1 MLHDERYY
9 GRFGGRYV
17 PEVLRPAFEELEAA
31 WKSAREDSGFWAEIE
46 NLGEGFIG
54 RPTPLCFAQ
63 RLSGELGVELYL
75 KLEGLANTGAHKINN
90 ALGQC
95 LLAKRMGKARVIA
108 ETGAGQHGLATAAAA
123 AKLGLECEV
132 FMGEVDIARQH
143 PNVFGMRMFGA
154 KVTPVREGTRTLTDA
169 VNAAMKNWTER
180 VADTHYVLGSALGAH
195 PYPAIV
201 RELQSVIGR
210 EIKAQVFARASR
222 LPDRI
227 YACVGGG
234 SNSIGAFAPF
244 LGDEVELVG
253 AEAGGRGE
261 GRGMHATRMG
271 ARGGAGPGRA
281 GQGRVGIVQAYK
293 SLFLQDE
300 DGSLLPTH
308 SVSAGLD
315 YAGIGP
321 QLAHLGETGRVRFES
336 VTDDEVLA
344 AVSRTARAEGILPAL
359 ESSHALALA
368 FRESPGDSR
377 REASSAS
384 LKSTKMQPGSLV
396 VVNVSGRGDKDLFI
410 TAPRFDREDWLAFLE
425 SEVARI
431 KDEDRT
437 LAGAAPPAGAAGKE
451 ALR

>member
-1 MLHDERYY
+1 MRVRHDERYY
-9 GRFGGRYV
+9 GRFGGRYI

-31 WKSAREDSGFWAEIE
+31 WDEARADATFWAEIE
-46 NLGEGFIG
+46 RLGKGYVG
-54 RPTPLCFAQ
+54 RPTPLCLAE
-63 RLSGELGVELYL
+63 RLSAALGTKLYL
-75 KLEGLANTGAHKINN
+75 KLEGNAQTGAHKINN
-90 ALGQC
+90 ALGQA
-95 LLAKRMGKARVIA
+95 LLAKRMGKVRLIA

-132 FMGEVDIARQH
+132 FMGETDMARQH

-154 KVTPVREGTRTLTDA
+154 KVTPVREGSRTLTDA

-180 VADTHYVLGSALGAH
+180 VADTHYVLGSALGPH

-201 RELQSVIGR
+201 REFQSAIGR
-210 EIKAQVFARASR
+210 EIRAEILALEGR

-234 SNSIGAFAPF
+234 SNSIGAFSAF
-244 LGDEVELVG
+244 LDDEVELVG
-253 AEAGGRGE
+253 AEAGGRGPGPGE
-261 GRGMHATRMG
+261 HASRM
-271 ARGGAGPGRA
+271 GGAGRPGIA
-281 GQGRVGIVQAYK
+281 QAYK
-293 SLFLQDE
+293 SVFLQNK

-321 QLAHLGETGRVRFES
+321 QLAHLGETGRVRFAS
-336 VTDDEVLA
+336 VSDDEALA

-359 ESSHALALA
+359 ESAHALALA
-368 FRESPGDSR
+368 FREAG
-377 REASSAS
+377 AA
-384 LKSTKMQPGSLV
+384 QPGSLV

-425 SEVARI
+425 AETARI
-431 KDEDRT
+431 KAESQVRAEPSIASGT
-437 LAGAAPPAGAAGKE
+437 PAGAATAKRGD
-451 ALR
+451 AR

>member
-1 MLHDERYY
+1 MRHDERYY

-31 WKSAREDSGFWAEIE
+31 WDEARADRGYWELLES
-46 NLGEGFIG
+46 LGRDYIG
-54 RPTPLCFAQ
+54 RPTPLYPAET
-63 RLSGELGVELYL
+63 LGAELGGIKLYL
-75 KLEGLANTGAHKINN
+75 KLEGLAQTGAHKINN
-90 ALGQC
+90 ALGQA
-95 LLAKRMGKARVIA
+95 LLAKRMGKTRVIA

-132 FMGEVDIARQH
+132 FMGEIDMARQH

-154 KVTPVREGTRTLTDA
+154 KVAPVREGTRTLTDA

-180 VADTHYVLGSALGAH
+180 VSDTHYILGSALGAH

-210 EIKAQVFARASR
+210 EIKAQLLEREGR

-234 SNSIGAFAPF
+234 SNSIGAFASF
-244 LGDEVELVG
+244 LDEKVELVG
-253 AEAGGRGE
+253 AEAGGRGGE
-261 GRGMHATRMG
+261 PGMHASRMG
-271 ARGGAGPGRA
+271 GKGS
-281 GQGRVGIVQAYK
+281 VGIVQAYK
-293 SLFLQDE
+293 SLFLQDD

-321 QLAHLGETGRVRFES
+321 QLAHLGETGRVRFAS
-336 VTDDEVLA
+336 VSDDEALA
-344 AVSRTARAEGILPAL
+344 AVSRTARSEGILPAL
-359 ESSHALALA
+359 ESAHALGLA
-368 FRESPGDSR
+368 FRESQGSASGDPR
-377 REASSAS
+377 LEASAREPRA
-384 LKSTKMQPGSLV
+384 MGPGSIV

-410 TAPRFDREDWLAFLE
+410 TAPIFDREDWLGFLE
-425 SEVARI
+425 AEVARMRS
-431 KDEDRT
+431 ED
-437 LAGAAPPAGAAGKE
+437 GK
-451 ALR
+451 

>member
-1 MLHDERYY
+1 MRRDERYY
-9 GRFGGRYV
+9 GRFGGRYI
-17 PEVLRPAFEELEAA
+17 PEVLRPAFEELEETWAA
-31 WKSAREDSGFWAEIE
+31 AREDRGYWELLE
-46 NLGEGFIG
+46 RLGRDYVG
-54 RPTPLCFAQ
+54 RPTPLYEAE
-63 RLSGELGVELYL
+63 RLSAELGIRLFL
-75 KLEGLANTGAHKINN
+75 KLEGLAQTGAHKINN

-132 FMGEVDIARQH
+132 FMGEVDMARQH

-154 KVTPVREGTRTLTDA
+154 RVTPVREGSRTLTDA

-210 EIKAQVFARASR
+210 EIKAQVAERAGR

-244 LGDEVELVG
+244 LDEEVELVG
-253 AEAGGRGE
+253 AEAGGRGSAP
-261 GRGMHATRMG
+261 GQHATRMSIPGIAGPGG
-271 ARGGAGPGRA
+271 ARGGS
-281 GQGRVGIVQAYK
+281 VGIVQAYK
-293 SLFLQDE
+293 SLFLQDG

-321 QLAHLGETGRVRFES
+321 QLAHLGETGRVRFAS
-336 VTDDEVLA
+336 VSDDEALA
-344 AVSRTARAEGILPAL
+344 AVARTARAEGVLPAL
-359 ESSHALALA
+359 ESAHALALA
-368 FRESPGDSR
+368 FREAPGL
-377 REASSAS
+377 RE
-384 LKSTKMQPGSLV
+384 LKPGALV

-410 TAPRFDREDWLAFLE
+410 TAPIFDRADWLSFLE
-425 SEVARI
+425 SEATRI
-431 KDEDRT
+431 RLEDEA
-437 LAGAAPPAGAAGKE
+437 LAAAAGDGAMARRKAE
-451 ALR
+451 DGL

>member
-1 MLHDERYY
+1 MQHDERYY

-17 PEVLRPAFEELEAA
+17 PEVLRPAFVELEET
-31 WKSAREDSGFWAEIE
+31 WTEARADAGFWAEYE
-46 NLGEGFIG
+46 RLCKGFIG
-54 RPTPLCFAQ
+54 RPTPLCLAE
-63 RLSGELGVELYL
+63 RLSEELGIRLYL

-154 KVTPVREGTRTLTDA
+154 KVTPVREGSRTLTDA

-210 EIKAQVFARASR
+210 EIKAQIVELEGR

-234 SNSIGAFAPF
+234 SNSIGAFSTF
-244 LGDEVELVG
+244 LDDRVELVG
-253 AEAGGRGE
+253 AEAGGRGR

-271 ARGGAGPGRA
+271 GPGRPA
-281 GQGRVGIVQAYK
+281 QGRIGIVQAYK

-321 QLAHLGETGRVRFES
+321 QLAHLGETGRIRFES
-336 VTDDEVLA
+336 ALDEEVLA
-344 AVSRTARAEGILPAL
+344 AVSRTARAEGVLPAL
-359 ESSHALALA
+359 ESSHALAVA
-368 FRESPGDSR
+368 FRESPLAAETANAAGER
-377 REASSAS
+377 RFMER
-384 LKSTKMQPGSLV
+384 GSLV

-410 TAPRFDREDWLAFLE
+410 TAPYFDRDDWLAFLE

-431 KDEDRT
+431 KDENAKGDR
-437 LAGAAPPAGAAGKE
+437 P
-451 ALR
+451 

>member
-1 MLHDERYY
+1 MQHDERYY
-9 GRFGGRYV
+9 GRFGGRYI

-31 WKSAREDSGFWAEIE
+31 WEAARADAGYWALLER
-46 NLGEGFIG
+46 LGRDFVG
-54 RPTPLCFAQ
+54 RPTPLCFAE
-63 RLSGELGVELYL
+63 RLSPELGVRLYL
-75 KLEGLANTGAHKINN
+75 KLEGLAQTGAHKINN
-90 ALGQC
+90 ALGQA
-95 LLAKRMGKARVIA
+95 LLAKRMGKARLIA

-132 FMGEVDIARQH
+132 FMGEVDMARQH

-154 KVTPVREGTRTLTDA
+154 KVTPVREGSRTLTDA

-210 EIKAQVFARASR
+210 EIKAQIIEREGR
-222 LPDRI
+222 IPDRI

-244 LGDEVELVG
+244 LKEKVELVG
-253 AEAGGRGE
+253 AEAGGRGSAA
-261 GRGMHATRMG
+261 GDHASRMG
-271 ARGGAGPGRA
+271 GSGC
-281 GQGRVGIVQAYK
+281 VGIVQAYK
-293 SLFLQDE
+293 SLFLQDG

-321 QLAHLGETGRVRFES
+321 QLAHLGETGRVRFAS
-336 VTDDEVLA
+336 VSDEEALA

-359 ESSHALALA
+359 ESAHALALA
-368 FRESPGDSR
+368 FRESPGASR
-377 REASSAS
+377 REASA
-384 LKSTKMQPGSLV
+384 KEAVAMPPGSVV

-410 TAPRFDREDWLAFLE
+410 TAPIFDREDWLAFLE
-425 SEVARI
+425 SESARMREG
-431 KDEDRT
+431 KDQ
-437 LAGAAPPAGAAGKE
+437 
-451 ALR
+451 

>member
-1 MLHDERYY
+1 MPIPERYY
-9 GRFGGRYV
+9 GRFGGRYI

-31 WKSAREDSGFWAEIE
+31 WRLAREDSGYWELVQR
-46 NLGEGFIG
+46 LGRDYIG
-54 RPTPLCFAQ
+54 RPTPLCLAE
-63 RLSGELGVELYL
+63 RLSSELGLRLYL
-75 KLEGLANTGAHKINN
+75 KLEGLAQTGAHKINN
-90 ALGQC
+90 ALGQA

-132 FMGEVDIARQH
+132 FMGEVDMARQH

-154 KVTPVREGTRTLTDA
+154 TVTPVREGSRTLTDA

-195 PYPAIV
+195 PYPTIV

-210 EIKAQVFARASR
+210 EIKAQLAEREGA
-222 LPDRI
+222 LPSRI

-234 SNSIGAFAPF
+234 SNSIGAFSPF
-244 LGDEVELVG
+244 LEDEVELVG

-261 GRGMHATRMG
+261 APGQHASRMG
-271 ARGGAGPGRA
+271 GRA
-281 GQGRVGIVQAYK
+281 SLGIVQSYK
-293 SLFLQDE
+293 SLFLQDG

-321 QLAHLGETGRVRFES
+321 QLAHLGETGRVRFDS
-336 VTDDEVLA
+336 VSDEEALA
-344 AVSRTARAEGILPAL
+344 AVARTARAEGILPAL
-359 ESSHALALA
+359 ESAHALALA
-368 FRESPGDSR
+368 FREAAGGPHPPR
-377 REASSAS
+377 
-384 LKSTKMQPGSLV
+384 PGSIV

-410 TAPRFDREDWLAFLE
+410 TAPIFDRADWLGFLE
-425 SEVARI
+425 SEAARLRA
-431 KDEDRT
+431 EDR
-437 LAGAAPPAGAAGKE
+437 APAAGE
-451 ALR
+451 RP

>member
-1 MLHDERYY
+1 MRNDERYY
-9 GRFGGRYV
+9 GRFGGRFV

-31 WKSAREDSGFWAEIE
+31 WKSAREDQGYWAEVE
-46 NLGEGFIG
+46 ALGRGFIG
-54 RPTPLCFAQ
+54 RPTPLCLAE
-63 RLSGELGVELYL
+63 RLSADLGVRLYL

-90 ALGQC
+90 ALGQA
-95 LLAKRMGKARVIA
+95 LLAKRMGKVRVIA

-132 FMGEVDIARQH
+132 FMGEVDMARQH

-195 PYPAIV
+195 PYPSIV
-201 RELQSVIGR
+201 RELQSVIGK
-210 EIKAQVFARASR
+210 EIKAQLLASEGR

-244 LGDEVELVG
+244 LEDEVELVG
-253 AEAGGRGE
+253 AEAGGMGK
-261 GRGMHATRMG
+261 GAGMHATRMG
-271 ARGGAGPGRA
+271 GAGSI
-281 GQGRVGIVQAYK
+281 GIVQAYK
-293 SLFLQDE
+293 SLFLQDA

-321 QLAHLGETGRVRFES
+321 QLAYLGETGRVRFDS
-336 VTDDEVLA
+336 VSDEEALA

-359 ESSHALALA
+359 ESAHALALA
-368 FRESPGDSR
+368 YRESPIGTPGDLGPR
-377 REASSAS
+377 DAEPASSS
-384 LKSTKMQPGSLV
+384 MRPGSLV

-425 SEVARI
+425 SEVSRM
-431 KDEDRT
+431 KKGE
-437 LAGAAPPAGAAGKE
+437 
-451 ALR
+451 LR

>member
-1 MLHDERYY
+1 MRHDERYY
-9 GRFGGRYV
+9 GRFGWRYV

-31 WKSAREDSGFWAEIE
+31 WKLAREDGGYWAEVE
-46 NLGEGFIG
+46 RLGRGFIG
-54 RPTPLCFAQ
+54 RPTPLCLAE
-63 RLSGELGVELYL
+63 RLSEELGLRLYL
-75 KLEGLANTGAHKINN
+75 KLEGLAQTGAHKINN
-90 ALGQC
+90 ALGQA

-132 FMGEVDIARQH
+132 FMGEVDMARQH

-180 VADTHYVLGSALGAH
+180 VDDTHYVLGSALGAH

-201 RELQSVIGR
+201 RELQSVIGK
-210 EIKAQVFARASR
+210 EIKAQLAACEGR
-222 LPDRI
+222 LPERI

-244 LGDEVELVG
+244 LDDEVELVG

-261 GRGMHATRMG
+261 GRGMHASRMG
-271 ARGGAGPGRA
+271 GKGS
-281 GQGRVGIVQAYK
+281 VGIVQAYK
-293 SLFLQDE
+293 SLFLQDG

-321 QLAHLGETGRVRFES
+321 QLAHLGETGRVRFDS
-336 VTDDEVLA
+336 VTDDEALA

-359 ESSHALALA
+359 ESAHALALA
-368 FRESPGDSR
+368 FREAPGASAGRD
-377 REASSAS
+377 EAGRV
-384 LKSTKMQPGSLV
+384 MQPGSLV

-425 SEVARI
+425 SEVSRM
-431 KDEDRT
+431 KGGE
-437 LAGAAPPAGAAGKE
+437 L
-451 ALR
+451 

>member
-1 MLHDERYY
+1 MKMRHDERYY

-31 WKSAREDSGFWAEIE
+31 WDAALDDPSYWAELE
-46 NLGEGFIG
+46 RLGRGFIG
-54 RPTPLCFAQ
+54 RPTPLYFAE
-63 RLSGELGVELYL
+63 RLSAELAASRAKAPGAGGDGPRLYL

-95 LLAKRMGKARVIA
+95 LLARRMGKKRVIA

-132 FMGEVDIARQH
+132 FMGELDMSRQH

-154 KVTPVREGTRTLTDA
+154 VVTPVREGSRTLTDA

-180 VADTHYVLGSALGAH
+180 VEDTHYVLGSALGAH

-210 EIKAQVFARASR
+210 EIKAQLAEAEGA
-222 LPDRI
+222 LPNRI

-244 LGDEVELVG
+244 LGEKVELVG
-253 AEAGGRGE
+253 AEAGGRGKA
-261 GRGMHATRMG
+261 RGQHASRMG
-271 ARGGAGPGRA
+271 GEGK
-281 GQGRVGIVQAYK
+281 VGIVQAYK
-293 SLFLQDE
+293 SLFLQDG

-321 QLAHLGETGRVRFES
+321 QLAHLGETGRIRFAS
-336 VTDDEVLA
+336 VSDDEALA
-344 AVSRTARAEGILPAL
+344 AVARTARAEGVLPAL
-359 ESSHALALA
+359 ESAHALALA
-368 FRESPGDSR
+368 FRELSSGSADSLG
-377 REASSAS
+377 AG
-384 LKSTKMQPGSLV
+384 KIV

-410 TAPRFDREDWLAFLE
+410 TAPIFDRADWLAFLE
-425 SEVARI
+425 SEVSRMKA
-431 KDEDRT
+431 ED
-437 LAGAAPPAGAAGKE
+437 AE
-451 ALR
+451 

>member
-1 MLHDERYY
+1 MRRDERYY
-9 GRFGGRYV
+9 GRFGGRYI

-31 WKSAREDSGFWAEIE
+31 WNAARGDAGYWALLERF
-46 NLGEGFIG
+46 GRDFVG
-54 RPTPLCFAQ
+54 RPTPLCLAQ
-63 RLSGELGVELYL
+63 TLSAELGIRLYL

-90 ALGQC
+90 ALGQAV
-95 LLAKRMGKARVIA
+95 LAKRMGKARIIA

-132 FMGEVDIARQH
+132 FMGEIDMARQH

-180 VADTHYVLGSALGAH
+180 VSDTHYILGSALGAH

-210 EIKAQVFARASR
+210 EIKAQALEREGR

-234 SNSIGAFAPF
+234 SNSIGAFAAF
-244 LGDEVELVG
+244 LDEKVELVG
-253 AEAGGRGE
+253 AEAGGRGGE
-261 GRGMHATRMG
+261 PGEHASRMG
-271 ARGGAGPGRA
+271 GM
-281 GQGRVGIVQAYK
+281 GRVGIVQAYK
-293 SLFLQDE
+293 SLFLQDS

-321 QLAHLGETGRVRFES
+321 QLAHLGETGRVRFAS
-336 VTDDEVLA
+336 VSDEEALS

-359 ESSHALALA
+359 ESAHALALA
-368 FRESPGDSR
+368 FRETGSMRPDSL
-377 REASSAS
+377 A
-384 LKSTKMQPGSLV
+384 

-410 TAPRFDREDWLAFLE
+410 SAPIFDREDWLAFLE
-425 SEVARI
+425 GEASRI
-431 KDEDRT
+431 RTEDER
-437 LAGAAPPAGAAGKE
+437 AAEG
-451 ALR
+451 RSR

>member
-1 MLHDERYY
+1 MRRDERYY

-31 WKSAREDSGFWAEIE
+31 WNVARADPAYWALLEK
-46 NLGEGFIG
+46 LGRDYTG
-54 RPTPLCFAQ
+54 RPTPLYFAET
-63 RLSGELGVELYL
+63 LTAELGEERARTGLPAPGPQIYL
-75 KLEGLANTGAHKINN
+75 KLEGLAQTGAHKINN
-90 ALGQC
+90 ALGQAV
-95 LLAKRMGKARVIA
+95 LAKRMGKTRVIA
-108 ETGAGQHGLATAAAA
+108 ETGAGQHGLATAAASA
-123 AKLGLECEV
+123 MLGLECEV
-132 FMGEVDIARQH
+132 FMGETDMARQH

-154 KVTPVREGTRTLTDA
+154 TVTPVREGSRTLTDA

-180 VADTHYVLGSALGAH
+180 VSDTHYVLGSALGAH

-210 EIKAQVFARASR
+210 EIKAQLLEREGR

-234 SNSIGAFAPF
+234 SNSIGAFAVF
-244 LGDEVELVG
+244 LDEKVELVG
-253 AEAGGRGE
+253 AEAGGSGCE
-261 GRGMHATRMG
+261 PGMHASRMG
-271 ARGGAGPGRA
+271 GPDGAGKGS
-281 GQGRVGIVQAYK
+281 VGIVQAYK
-293 SLFLQDE
+293 SLFLQDA

-321 QLAHLGETGRVRFES
+321 QLAHLGETGRVRFAS
-336 VTDDEVLA
+336 VSDQEALS
-344 AVSRTARAEGILPAL
+344 AVARTARKEGILPAL
-359 ESSHALALA
+359 ESAHALALA
-368 FRESPGDSR
+368 FRELSSRAALEVKPGVPELR
-377 REASSAS
+377 
-384 LKSTKMQPGSLV
+384 PGAAI

-431 KDEDRT
+431 KAEVV
-437 LAGAAPPAGAAGKE
+437 E
-451 ALR
+451 